1 MMLVSSVIYAEV
13 SFQYEAHGSVLIM
26 LLLAVGIWKVEVV
39 TGKGLHSVKQNP
51 KLLPAVKQYLAARL
65 IEFWNAPGMV
75 VFMLRPSA
83 D

>member
-1 MMLVSSVIYAEV
+1 
-13 SFQYEAHGSVLIM
+13 VLIM
-26 LLLAVGIWKVEVV
+26 LLLVAGIWKVETV

-65 IEFWNAPGMV
+65 IEFWEAPGMV

>member
-1 MMLVSSVIYAEV
+1 MS
-13 SFQYEAHGSVLIM
+13 
-26 LLLAVGIWKVEVV
+26 LLAAGIWKVEAV
-39 TGKGLHSVKQNP
+39 TGKGLHSVKQDP

-65 IEFWNAPGMV
+65 IKFWEAPGMV